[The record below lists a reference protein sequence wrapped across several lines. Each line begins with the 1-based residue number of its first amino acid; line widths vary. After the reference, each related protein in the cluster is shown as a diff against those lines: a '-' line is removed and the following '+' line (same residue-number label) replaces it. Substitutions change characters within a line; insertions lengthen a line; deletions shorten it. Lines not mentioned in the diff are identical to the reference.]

1 MRARSP
7 AKMILSVC
15 LLMLA
20 GATTWLLPTAAT
32 AADIAILKSSDIAA
46 YNQAVSSF
54 RAAAP
59 AGDTI
64 VEYNL
69 ESSLE
74 KGRELAR
81 QIHASGPALVLAV
94 GLKAA
99 LAARLEIDDTPVIF
113 TMVLDPPK
121 HDLAAPNMTG
131 VLLEVPLDRQFG
143 GIRSVL
149 PKVKRIGVLYD
160 PSKSSQTIDDARRQ
174 AKAQGFDLVV
184 RQVTAEKEVPTAL
197 RTLLPTI
204 GALWLAPDS
213 TVLSDESLRFI
224 LNTAFDQ
231 AVPVIGFSPEFVRSG
246 ALMSLSV
253 DYGDVGRQAGTLA
266 RKILGG
272 QLTLPLKAV
281 PADRIKMAIN
291 LKTAKFLRI
300 EIPKELENDADE
312 TY

>member
-1 MRARSP
+1 
-7 AKMILSVC
+7 MILSIC
-15 LLMLA
+15 LLMLV

-46 YNQAVSSF
+46 YNQAVSGF
-54 RAAAP
+54 KAAA
-59 AGDTI
+59 GGGNTI

-81 QIHASGPALVLAV
+81 QIHASGAALVLAV

-131 VLLEVPLDRQFG
+131 VLIEVPLDRQFG

-174 AKAQGFDLVV
+174 AKAQGFDLVA
-184 RQVTAEKEVPTAL
+184 RQVTAEKEVPTSL
-197 RTLLPTI
+197 RALLPTI
-204 GALWLAPDS
+204 SALWLAPDS

-224 LNTAFDQ
+224 LSTAFDQ

-272 QLTLPLKAV
+272 QLTLPLKSV

-291 LKTAKFLRI
+291 LKTAKFLGI
-300 EIPKELENDADE
+300 QVPKELENGADE